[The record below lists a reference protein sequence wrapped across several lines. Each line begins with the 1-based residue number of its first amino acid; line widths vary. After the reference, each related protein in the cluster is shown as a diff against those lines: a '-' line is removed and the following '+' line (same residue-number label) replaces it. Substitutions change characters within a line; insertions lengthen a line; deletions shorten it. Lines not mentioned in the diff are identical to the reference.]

1 MSICGENKALLSKF
15 WYPIQMIET
24 IVFGGGC
31 FWCTEAI
38 FKMLKGVESVEPGYA
53 GGTTANPSYRQLGDH
68 AEVVKIELNPAK
80 IEISDLLTVFFAT
93 HDPTTP
99 NQQGADIGAQY
110 RSLILFTT
118 PKQETVSRK
127 FIEELNDSAEYGDP
141 IVTEIKPLEKFFLA
155 EIEHLNYYQ
164 RNQKT
169 GYCQVVIN
177 PKLQKVKTK
186 FAQLLAE

>member
-1 MSICGENKALLSKF
+1 MT
-15 WYPIQMIET
+15 ET

-31 FWCTEAI
+31 FWCTETI

-53 GGTTANPSYRQLGDH
+53 GGTTASPDYRQIGDH
-68 AEVVKIELNPAK
+68 AEVVKIEFNPA
-80 IEISDLLTVFFAT
+80 EIKFSDLLTVFFAT

-99 NQQGADIGAQY
+99 NQQGADIGSQY
-110 RSLILFTT
+110 RSLLLFTT
-118 PKQETVSRK
+118 PEQETDARK
-127 FIEELNDSAEYGDP
+127 FVEELNDSSELGEP
-141 IVTEIKPLEKFFLA
+141 IVTEIKPLDKFYPA
-155 EIEHLNYYQ
+155 EAEHLNYYQ
-164 RNQKT
+164 RNQNN

>member
-1 MSICGENKALLSKF
+1 MT
-15 WYPIQMIET
+15 ET

-53 GGTTANPSYRQLGDH
+53 GGTTDNPSYQTIGDH
-68 AEVVKIELNPAK
+68 AEVVKVEFDPAK
-80 IEISDLLTVFFAT
+80 IEFSDLLTVFFAT

-99 NQQGADIGAQY
+99 NQQGADIGSQY

-118 PKQETVSRK
+118 LEQETDARK
-127 FIEELNDSAEYGDP
+127 FIDELNDSSEFGEP
-141 IVTEIKPLEKFFLA
+141 IVTEIKPLEKFYPA
-155 EIEHLNYYQ
+155 EAEHPGYYQ
-164 RNQKT
+164 RNQNT

-177 PKLQKVKTK
+177 PKLQKVKSK
-186 FAQLLAE
+186 FSQLLAE

>member
-1 MSICGENKALLSKF
+1 MT
-15 WYPIQMIET
+15 ET

-53 GGTTANPSYRQLGDH
+53 GGTTADPDYQKIGDH
-68 AEVVKIELNPAK
+68 AEVVKIEFNPSE
-80 IEISDLLTVFFAT
+80 IEFSDLLTVFFAT

-99 NQQGADIGAQY
+99 NQQGADIGSQY
-110 RSLILFTT
+110 RSLILFTA
-118 PKQETVSRK
+118 PEQETDARK
-127 FIEELNDSAEYGDP
+127 FIEELNDSSEFGEP
-141 IVTEIKPLEKFFLA
+141 IVTEIKPLDEFYLA
-155 EIEHLNYYQ
+155 ETEHLDYYQ
-164 RNQKT
+164 RNQNS